1 MKHLI
6 VVAVFAALFFS
17 LARKTIPTGP
27 YGYDE
32 SDYMHGAKLGLF
44 VNYTDHGSLPII
56 DFIRTGL
63 TRGRSAS
70 EHRAL
75 SEGVREGNDIA
86 FYRHWHGPMFYY
98 WLILVSQFAPDAN
111 GVRWASGIF
120 PIASFLVIYFG
131 CLWLTPGREGFLQAL
146 LCGALFLWSKTTA
159 ASLEL
164 APHQFFVIWFTAGL
178 FCLAKMVR
186 TGQRKYFYLACMAAG
201 FAFSTLEVTFVLVAV
216 ILACLFLER
225 RALALDWPF
234 ALRSVLLFLGAVL
247 VSWPGAIF
255 KLSFLKSYLGI
266 AYLALFR
273 KSPWG
278 NVKLADTWRGRLLD
292 SPVEWILIL
301 IAVGVIAAGWRDP
314 RRRYLYP
321 FFLFAILMLLTVG
334 RIPADAPRYA
344 LPFMPALQ
352 VLAGCT
358 IGSIL
363 VKRPAVVAYGA
374 GVALC
379 AALFVTS
386 WIQLSKHPW
395 REDPRPSAILSY
407 IRQNHLETSTLIVPL
422 AFLPTIHFYFPQTH
436 LRSYE
441 GDRPS
446 LEDYEGKKFD
456 GVLYSTYPVR
466 YQPLKPTPPVSTDV
480 NK

>member
-6 VVAVFAALFFS
+6 IVAVFAALFFAI
-17 LARKTIPTGP
+17 ARKTIPTGP

-44 VNYTDHGSLPII
+44 VNFTDHGSLPIV
-56 DFIRTGL
+56 DFIRIGL

-75 SEGVREGNDIA
+75 SEGVRESDDIA

-98 WLILVSQFAPDAN
+98 WLILASQFAPDAN
-111 GVRWASGIF
+111 GVRWASVLF
-120 PIASFLVIYFG
+120 PIASFLIIYFG

-146 LCGALFLWSKTTA
+146 LCSALFLWSKTTVG
-159 ASLEL
+159 SLEL
-164 APHQFFVIWFTAGL
+164 APHQFFVVWFLLAL
-178 FCLAKMVR
+178 FLLAKMVR
-186 TGQRKYFYLACMAAG
+186 TGQRKYFYLACVTAG
-201 FAFSTLEVTFVLVAV
+201 SSFSTLEVTFVLVAV

-247 VSWPGAIF
+247 ISWPGAIL

-266 AYLALFR
+266 VYLAVFR

-278 NVKLADTWRGRLLD
+278 NVSLADTWGRRLLD
-292 SPVEWILIL
+292 SPIEWIMVLAAL
-301 IAVGVIAAGWRDP
+301 GLIAAGWRN
-314 RRRYLYP
+314 RNQRYLYP

-334 RIPADAPRYA
+334 RVPADAPRYA
-344 LPFMPALQ
+344 LPFMPTLQ
-352 VLAGCT
+352 ILAGCT
-358 IGSIL
+358 IASLL
-363 VKRPAVVAYGA
+363 VKRPAAVAYFA
-374 GVALC
+374 VASLC

-386 WIQLSKHPW
+386 WIELSKHPW
-395 REDPRPSAILSY
+395 REDPRPGAILSY
-407 IRQNHLETSTLIVPL
+407 IRDNHLDTSTLMVPL
-422 AFLPTIHFYFPQTH
+422 AFLPTIHYYFPRTH

-441 GDRPS
+441 GDSPAS
-446 LEDYEGKKFD
+446 KDFEGKKFD
-456 GVLYSTYPVR
+456 GVLYSTYPVHF
-466 YQPLKPTPPVSTDV
+466 QPLHPDV
-480 NK
+480 HK